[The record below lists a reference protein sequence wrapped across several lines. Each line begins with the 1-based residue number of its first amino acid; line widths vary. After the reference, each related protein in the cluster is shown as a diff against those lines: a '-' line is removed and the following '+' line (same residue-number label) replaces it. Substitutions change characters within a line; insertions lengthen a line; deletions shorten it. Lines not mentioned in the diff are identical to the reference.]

1 MTEEQN
7 EFLREQLKI
16 IFERAEK
23 KIKATLKEDYPQR
36 RTSFEGIS
44 DFDGDSFSYRYTIL
58 CSCCSPDFN
67 YGYISLDE
75 LLKDE
80 ENAS

>member
-36 RTSFEGIS
+36 RT
-44 DFDGDSFSYRYTIL
+44 
-58 CSCCSPDFN
+58 
-67 YGYISLDE
+67 
-75 LLKDE
+75 
-80 ENAS
+80 